1 MFSIEHIAVPG
12 QQQQGTSGLWLP
24 WHCTETMAWCLTLLS
39 SSSLGTALVQ
49 GMTNATF
56 NFFNVALHS
65 LYCNGD
71 LYLSL
76 NGDNLYW
83 RDEEDSQARG
93 TLGLATSHQ
102 LLACGSE
109 VILPAGHHS
118 PVQESTFNLNQL
130 LQSVHHLLQH
140 LLLSKISQR
149 HQEEHE
155 MWTPSC
161 ALQHNLYL
169 APFLWISSFPSS
181 PSLLQ
186 ANHYVKGCLK
196 TSADGFSIAQ
206 STSKTFN
213 FHRPYDTGSIAPS
226 AFHIQGKRG
235 REHWHTQGKATKL
248 NEAMGKTKPT
258 LHPVI
263 HVLAIVQAV
272 GFFLCAELFPWRRL
286 TCNTAAAA
294 SEGMEVVCRCMEQN
308 TTGQG
313 HVPCAW
319 HSFAYP
325 TGTRKANG
333 TERALLHRD

>member
-1 MFSIEHIAVPG
+1 MCSVLNI
-12 QQQQGTSGLWLP
+12 
-24 WHCTETMAWCLTLLS
+24 LLS
-39 SSSLGTALVQ
+39 LGSSSKGHLGFGCLGTAQ
-49 GMTNATF
+49 KPWPD
-56 NFFNVALHS
+56 ALLCFSPPPRAQLLCKEWLMPHS
-65 LYCNGD
+65 ISLMWLCILYTAMEIYIWVWTGTTCT
-71 LYLSL
+71 
-76 NGDNLYW
+76 
-83 RDEEDSQARG
+83 EEMRRTAKARG

-169 APFLWISSFPSS
+169 APFLWISSYPSS

-213 FHRPYDTGSIAPS
+213 FHRPCDTGSIASS

-235 REHWHTQGKATKL
+235 REHWHTQGKAAKL
-248 NEAMGKTKPT
+248 NETMGKTK
-258 LHPVI
+258 
-263 HVLAIVQAV
+263 
-272 GFFLCAELFPWRRL
+272 
-286 TCNTAAAA
+286 
-294 SEGMEVVCRCMEQN
+294 QN
-308 TTGQG
+308 
-313 HVPCAW
+313 P
-319 HSFAYP
+319 HSI
-325 TGTRKANG
+325 
-333 TERALLHRD
+333 L